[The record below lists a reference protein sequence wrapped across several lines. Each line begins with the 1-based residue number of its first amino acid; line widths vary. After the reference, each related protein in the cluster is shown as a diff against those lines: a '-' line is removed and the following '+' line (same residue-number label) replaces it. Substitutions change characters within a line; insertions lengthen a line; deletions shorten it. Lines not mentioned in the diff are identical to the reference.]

1 MDAAELNVEILKCR
15 KCRLWKEAKNVVP
28 GEGPLN
34 AKVMLIGQNPGAEE
48 AEVGRP
54 FVGRAGKFLNK
65 VLSANGI
72 DRKEVYIT
80 NIVKHLTPQNRV
92 PLPDEV
98 AACVPYL
105 VAQVELIKPKIVVL
119 MGKVAWQAHRVAGV
133 RYVETVH
140 PSAAM
145 RFTKMRNRFLQ
156 DFAALRDEVSAV

>member
-1 MDAAELNVEILKCR
+1 M
-15 KCRLWKEAKNVVP
+15 
-28 GEGPLN
+28 
-34 AKVMLIGQNPGAEE
+34 
-48 AEVGRP
+48 
-54 FVGRAGKFLNK
+54 
-65 VLSANGI
+65 
-72 DRKEVYIT
+72 
-80 NIVKHLTPQNRV
+80 

-119 MGKVAWQAHRVAGV
+119 MGKVAWQAPRVAGV